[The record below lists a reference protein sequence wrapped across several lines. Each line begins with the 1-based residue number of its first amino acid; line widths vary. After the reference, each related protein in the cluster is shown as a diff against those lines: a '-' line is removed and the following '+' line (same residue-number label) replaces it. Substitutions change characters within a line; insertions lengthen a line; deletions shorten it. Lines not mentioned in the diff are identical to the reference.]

1 MYERTDTRDI
11 LQNRFLPLKKG
22 YVGVVNRSQR
32 DIDTRK
38 DINQALAAERQFF
51 LSSPYYRKMA
61 AKMGTKF
68 LQQVLNKE
76 LNNHIQNKLPEIRTE
91 IIRKSREVE
100 EDLKDLGY
108 NEEEVGDSSRLI
120 YRALQN
126 FTDQVHSIIDGS
138 GEDVNIS
145 EVTGGAL
152 INRAF
157 YHDFNTF
164 YNDSFS
170 NADTLEREIGLAI
183 SHLHGFRTALFVPEQ
198 AFDKI
203 VQILLDQYKSP
214 VVSCVTHI
222 RKLLD
227 NIMED
232 SLTSLAKY
240 PELKKE
246 VLSLVTAELNKNE
259 SLTNQQLETHIEAQK
274 AFMNT
279 KHPDF
284 SGVAGGMKQTKSAD
298 IEREDI
304 EHIANPGQSFIKFSF
319 IFKLNILVE
328 IPGPKPASGG
338 SQFFVSP
345 GEEVREQSPHFK
357 GRLRVSQGRHSREA
371 VCSITRSDFTFVMS
385 PRHFLAVEV
394 KETFSLQQVDCYSR
408 AQAGGERLFILQRT
422 DRKPLVRDQVRLE
435 MTANREDSEHWLQ
448 AFKLAGILKEIP
460 GDLGRISTATTA
472 SNSPSKT
479 RTRTIMKTMR
489 VTQKEKSVTEKILN
503 P

>member
-1 MYERTDTRDI
+1 MDEGTDARDI
-11 LQNRFLPLKKG
+11 LENRFLPLKKG
-22 YVGVVNRSQR
+22 YVGVVNRSQK

-38 DINQALAAERQFF
+38 DIKQALAAEREFF
-51 LSSPYYRKMA
+51 LSSPPYRKMA
-61 AKMGTKF
+61 AKMGTKY

-76 LNNHIQNKLPEIRTE
+76 LSNHIQNKLPEIRTE

-203 VQILLDQYKSP
+203 VQILLEQYKSP

-240 PELKKE
+240 PELRKL

-259 SLTNQQLETHIEAQK
+259 ALTNQQLETHIEAQK

-284 SGVAGGMKQTKSAD
+284 AGLSAATVQRKSAD
-298 IEREDI
+298 VDREDI
-304 EHIANPGQSFIKFSF
+304 EHVSNRGQDLHDVSFYF
-319 IFKLNILVE
+319 
-328 IPGPKPASGG
+328 
-338 SQFFVSP
+338 
-345 GEEVREQSPHFK
+345 
-357 GRLRVSQGRHSREA
+357 
-371 VCSITRSDFTFVMS
+371 
-385 PRHFLAVEV
+385 
-394 KETFSLQQVDCYSR
+394 
-408 AQAGGERLFILQRT
+408 
-422 DRKPLVRDQVRLE
+422 
-435 MTANREDSEHWLQ
+435 
-448 AFKLAGILKEIP
+448 
-460 GDLGRISTATTA
+460 
-472 SNSPSKT
+472 
-479 RTRTIMKTMR
+479 
-489 VTQKEKSVTEKILN
+489 
-503 P
+503 